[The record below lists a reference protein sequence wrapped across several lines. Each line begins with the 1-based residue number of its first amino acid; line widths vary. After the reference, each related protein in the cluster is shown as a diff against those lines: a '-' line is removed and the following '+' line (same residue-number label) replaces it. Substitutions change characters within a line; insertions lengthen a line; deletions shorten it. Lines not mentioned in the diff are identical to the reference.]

1 MNEHLLMIPN
11 DEENSDK
18 GKWLVLL
25 KKRMEKKEDS
35 RGQSFTPIWRKSGK
49 VVPTQEYFEW
59 EQRVGT
65 DTALV
70 AG

>member
-1 MNEHLLMIPN
+1 MNPN
-11 DEENSDK
+11 NERNLDE

-35 RGQSFTPIWRKSGK
+35 RGQCFTPIWRKSGK
-49 VVPTQEYFEW
+49 ITPTEEYFEW
-59 EQRVGT
+59 ELRVGT
-65 DTALV
+65 DTALP